1 MKRPVTELLRLWNRG
16 DRDAL
21 DQLIPL
27 VHAELLKLA
36 RGYMSREKA
45 HTLEGAAL
53 VNEAYLR
60 LVDMPRV
67 VWTDRAHFFAVAA
80 RLMRHILVDI
90 ARAKNAQKRGDGAR
104 RVSITSVIDEA
115 QVAPYDVLGLDRA
128 LEKLAAF
135 DVRRARVVE
144 LRVFGGLTVE
154 EAAAALAISTD
165 TVTRDWKLAKAWL
178 ARELAG
184 PPETD
189 PS

>member
-1 MKRPVTELLRLWNRG
+1 MLG
-16 DRDAL
+16 FGRD
-21 DQLIPL
+21 
-27 VHAELLKLA
+27 
-36 RGYMSREKA
+36 
-45 HTLEGAAL
+45 
-53 VNEAYLR
+53 
-60 LVDMPRV
+60 
-67 VWTDRAHFFAVAA
+67 
-80 RLMRHILVDI
+80 
-90 ARAKNAQKRGDGAR
+90 
-104 RVSITSVIDEA
+104 
-115 QVAPYDVLGLDRA
+115 

-184 PPETD
+184 PPEKD